1 VIIESDEEWLIL
13 ASKTLENAQ
22 SFLAFFWGG
31 KELESKN
38 YQFGYSK
45 TDNFL
50 ERTG

>member
-38 YQFGYSK
+38 YQFGYFKNRQFS
-45 TDNFL
+45 
-50 ERTG
+50 